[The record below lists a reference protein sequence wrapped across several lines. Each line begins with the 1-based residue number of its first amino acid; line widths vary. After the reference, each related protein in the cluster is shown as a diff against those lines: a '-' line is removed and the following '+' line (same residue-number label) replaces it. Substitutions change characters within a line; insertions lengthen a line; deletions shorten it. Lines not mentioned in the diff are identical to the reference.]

1 MLRFDGDHGE
11 YSMLLGSAKG
21 IDGPY
26 NQGTYVWIEVENWV
40 KLEEKLVTEP
50 YVHHCVGI
58 HGNIMPV
65 IYEAINYI

>member
-1 MLRFDGDHGE
+1 MNIPCFLEVPKVLMDRTTRAL
-11 YSMLLGSAKG
+11 M
-21 IDGPY
+21 
-26 NQGTYVWIEVENWV
+26 YVWIEVENWV